1 MTIEQCGAATTSAS
15 KVFAA
20 LTPNS
25 GTCGPA
31 PPTGS
36 LVQPPFPAS
45 FAKSH
50 ESTNPSGG
58 LCGGLPGPEVS
69 AKVRFSRG
77 AILVAWAEA
86 HSLLLVALGR
96 ASQAIMDRRPDALR
110 LRRGFDDDLLKVHRV
125 GLAQGTV

>member
-1 MTIEQCGAATTSAS
+1 MPVGLAS
-15 KVFAA
+15 HFAI

-45 FAKSH
+45 FGKSH

-58 LCGGLPGPEVS
+58 PFGGLPGPAISV
-69 AKVRFSRG
+69 KVRFSG
-77 AILVAWAEA
+77 ESVLVTTAEA
-86 HSLLLVALGR
+86 HSLLLVAFGR
-96 ASQAIMDRRPDALR
+96 ALQAIMDRRPDALR
-110 LRRGFDDDLLKVHRV
+110 LRRSFDDDSLKVHRV
-125 GLAQGTV
+125 GSAQGIV

>member
-1 MTIEQCGAATTSAS
+1 MVYDTSTLLDS
-15 KVFAA
+15 KGILQDFW
-20 LTPNS
+20 
-25 GTCGPA
+25 PA
-31 PPTGS
+31 QPTRS

-58 LCGGLPGPEVS
+58 LFGGLAGPAIAV
-69 AKVRFSRG
+69 KVRFSGG

-86 HSLLLVALGR
+86 HSLLLIALGR
-96 ASQAIMDRRPDALR
+96 ALQAIMDRRPDALL

-125 GLAQGTV
+125 GLAQGIV